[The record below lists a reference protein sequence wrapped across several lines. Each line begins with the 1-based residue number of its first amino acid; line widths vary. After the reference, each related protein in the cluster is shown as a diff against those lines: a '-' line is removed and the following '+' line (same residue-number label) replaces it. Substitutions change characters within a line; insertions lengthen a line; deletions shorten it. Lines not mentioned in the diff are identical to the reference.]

1 MVLNFDSNL
10 TTPDL
15 PPRLFN
21 AGTQRGQTLTA
32 AAVAAHAD
40 RNQVKQG
47 NQALRANQAVFFT
60 WRQQTYLSVNNSQIL
75 RVWGFLRKDDGY
87 SFGLHHIF
95 IKKQYLYIQSTQFSW
110 QVYRIFNAAS

>member
-32 AAVAAHAD
+32 AAVAAYAD
-40 RNQVKQG
+40 RN
-47 NQALRANQAVFFT
+47 
-60 WRQQTYLSVNNSQIL
+60 
-75 RVWGFLRKDDGY
+75 
-87 SFGLHHIF
+87 
-95 IKKQYLYIQSTQFSW
+95 
-110 QVYRIFNAAS
+110 